1 MTIRVSKPIV
11 VALTKGYSVTRSF
24 ALTRPSETLTPSY
37 DKIADRWQGMIAKLG
52 FPGAYA
58 HLFDQ
63 AELRTC
69 RHILDLGTGSGEFAS
84 AALNSFTRR
93 PKALTLLDTSEEML
107 RVAAHRFADLRP
119 QTLCAPVGT
128 ETIAKETQDIIL
140 GAHIFEHLSDP
151 EAAFRWAF
159 ERLRPGGRIC
169 LAVSRPHWCTALIR
183 WRWGHAA
190 WKPNTVQAMLS
201 SAGFDQIRHIPFPL
215 GPPSRTSAGYTAR
228 KPIE

>member
-1 MTIRVSKPIV
+1 M
-11 VALTKGYSVTRSF
+11 TRSF
-24 ALTRPSETLTPSY
+24 VLKRPSETLTSTY
-37 DKIADRWQGMIAKLG
+37 DSIADRWQGMIAKLG

-63 AELRTC
+63 ADLGGC
-69 RHILDLGTGSGEFAS
+69 RRVLDLGTGSGAFAS
-84 AALNSFTRR
+84 AALASLDFR
-93 PKALTLLDTSEEML
+93 PDNLTLLDTSGEML
-107 RVAAHRFADLRP
+107 RIAASRFDRIGLE
-119 QTLCAPVGT
+119 TICAPVGT
-128 ETIAKETQDIIL
+128 DEIVPTTHDLIL

-151 EAAFRWAF
+151 EAALRWTF

-190 WKPNTVQAMLS
+190 WKPDRVQAMLG

-215 GPPSRTSAGYTAR
+215 GPPSRTSAGYTAT